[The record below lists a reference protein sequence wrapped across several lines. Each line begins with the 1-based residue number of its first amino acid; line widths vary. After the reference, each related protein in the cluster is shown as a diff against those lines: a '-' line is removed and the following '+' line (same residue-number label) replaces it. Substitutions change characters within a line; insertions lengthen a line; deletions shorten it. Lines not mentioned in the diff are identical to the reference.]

1 MGNIGFTELYIYKID
16 KRRLAFSDLFAR
28 PYGLGRDDNNQP
40 GGWNDMSDKVR
51 HDILAYG
58 QYDMLLRNM
67 ICSSATN
74 VEVTVYNMV

>member
-16 KRRLAFSDLFAR
+16 KRRHAFSDLSAW

-58 QYDMLLRNM
+58 QYDMLLRNI